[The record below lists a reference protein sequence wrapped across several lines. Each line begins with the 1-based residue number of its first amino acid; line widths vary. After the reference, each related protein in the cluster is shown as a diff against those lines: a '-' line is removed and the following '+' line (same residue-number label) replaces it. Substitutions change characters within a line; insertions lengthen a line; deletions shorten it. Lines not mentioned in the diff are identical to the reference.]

1 MLTIFYYELEFT
13 PSRIAF
19 SDDSSAALKKTEKRE
34 EEETK
39 ATLFGSDIESTS
51 INWKKS
57 ATKSETL

>member
-19 SDDSSAALKKTEKRE
+19 SDDSSAAHSM
-34 EEETK
+34 EETERKKEDVEMK

-51 INWKKS
+51 INWKK
-57 ATKSETL
+57 KRDQK